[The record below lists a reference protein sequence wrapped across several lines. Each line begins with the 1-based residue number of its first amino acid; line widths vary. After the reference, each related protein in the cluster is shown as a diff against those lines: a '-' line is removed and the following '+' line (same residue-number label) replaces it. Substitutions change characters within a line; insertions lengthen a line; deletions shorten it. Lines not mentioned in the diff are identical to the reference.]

1 MSARFSIAEARN
13 NFAALIRDVEET
25 DEPIEVTRR
34 GQPVAV
40 ILSTE
45 QYAQLL
51 GKEQKQSFW
60 QGYLE
65 WREKWQVDER
75 EDEGDPF
82 ADLRDP
88 SPGRPID
95 LLIHNNQ

>member
-1 MSARFSIAEARN
+1 MGK
-13 NFAALIRDVEET
+13 T
-25 DEPIEVTRR
+25 DEPIEVAQQ

-40 ILSTE
+40 IISTE
-45 QYAQLL
+45 QDTQLL
-51 GKEQKQSFW
+51 GKEQKKSFW

-65 WREKWQVDER
+65 WRETWQVDEW
-75 EDEGDPF
+75 EDEGELF

-95 LLIHNNQ
+95 LLTHDSQEST